1 MEAEALGHCG
11 TEVRVEQVQVLLIG
25 GGQVGGGAS
34 WPVTCAEC
42 SCGQQGVL
50 ERVGLVVV
58 ANTSQELVVEG
69 EEGEV
74 SISWVLERAEV
85 VVVDIFWELVGVV
98 VVAGIFWE
106 LVEEEG
112 VVEVWAHTFR
122 LLEEHI
128 PVTFHSS

>member
-1 MEAEALGHCG
+1 MEAEDLGHCG

-74 SISWVLERAEV
+74 SISWVLERVEV
-85 VVVDIFWELVGVV
+85 VVVD
-98 VVAGIFWE
+98 IFWE